1 MGFKCSAMGHA
12 LGERILTNHELSQM
26 VDTTHEWI
34 EARTGIQQRHI
45 SDTQNT
51 SDLGAQAL
59 RNACE
64 RYGIDLN
71 SIEAII
77 VATMTPDSYTPSTAS
92 LVQAKLGL
100 NPTKLMAFDVNVA
113 CSGFVVALDL
123 TSALLETKRF
133 KRIAI
138 IGAEVFSKII
148 DWEDRGTCILFGDG
162 AGAMICDYDA
172 SRPICVSVNHSEGD
186 IDQTLQACGV
196 PLLRGEP
203 TKQIVT
209 MKGKDVY
216 RFAVDVIP
224 KVMHECLESAHLNLE
239 DIDHFVLHQANQRII
254 DYALKKLEI
263 DPHRSISNIALVGNT
278 SAASIPIALSMAL
291 ENETVHFNE
300 RILCVGFGGGLSYG
314 ASTFIL

>member
-1 MGFKCSAMGHA
+1 MGFRCSAMGHA

-26 VDTTHEWI
+26 VETTPEWI
-34 EARTGIQQRHI
+34 KERTGIVQRHI

-59 RNACE
+59 RNASE
-64 RYGIDLN
+64 RYHIDLN

-92 LVQAKLGL
+92 IIQAKLGL

-123 TSALLETKRF
+123 ASALLETKRF
-133 KRIAI
+133 KRVAI
-138 IGAEVFSKII
+138 VGSEVFSKII
-148 DWEDRGTCILFGDG
+148 DWEDRSTCILFGDG
-162 AGAMICDYDA
+162 AGAMICDYDDA
-172 SRPICVSVNHSEGD
+172 RPNCICVNHSEGD
-186 IDQTLQACGV
+186 LNQTLQAKGIA
-196 PLLRGEP
+196 LLKENQV
-203 TKQIVT
+203 KQVLT
-209 MKGKDVY
+209 MKGKEVY

-224 KVMHECLESAHLNLE
+224 KVIHECLNSANLQMK
-239 DIDHFVLHQANQRII
+239 DVDRLVLHQANQRIL
-254 DYALKKLEI
+254 DYAIKKLEI
-263 DPHRSISNIALVGNT
+263 DASRSISNMALVGNT

-291 ENETVHFNE
+291 ENKSIHFNE